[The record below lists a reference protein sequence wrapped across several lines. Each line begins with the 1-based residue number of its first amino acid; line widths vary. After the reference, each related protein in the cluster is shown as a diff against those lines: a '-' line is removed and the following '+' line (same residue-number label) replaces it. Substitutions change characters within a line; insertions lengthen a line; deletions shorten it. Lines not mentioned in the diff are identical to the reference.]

1 MVALDWDRL
10 GQRVNE
16 VDRAVAPHSMEKAEM
31 VVPLVGNARYH
42 AAAANV
48 ALELITNVE
57 DGDRRRVLTELLMA
71 PPDLLDWTALSL
83 GTHSVVSAL
92 DLCAVA
98 AWRLSVDQGKGGK
111 EKTLSEVYKKVNLRE
126 QLKPGLREWLEKAHE
141 RDEYPKILEFR
152 HWFTH
157 KAVSRSATVFL
168 GQDRTEYKSG
178 VADYDEES
186 AIEHLRMAAPFA
198 IEQFYAFCDAAIE
211 QFKR

>member
-1 MVALDWDRL
+1 VALDWDQL

-16 VDRAVAPHSMEKAEM
+16 VHRAVAPHSMDKAEM
-31 VVPLVGNARYH
+31 AVPLVGNARYH

-92 DLCAVA
+92 DLCAAA

-152 HWFTH
+152 GLSPGRWTPGLCG
-157 KAVSRSATVFL
+157 R
-168 GQDRTEYKSG
+168 G
-178 VADYDEES
+178 
-186 AIEHLRMAAPFA
+186 
-198 IEQFYAFCDAAIE
+198 
-211 QFKR
+211 